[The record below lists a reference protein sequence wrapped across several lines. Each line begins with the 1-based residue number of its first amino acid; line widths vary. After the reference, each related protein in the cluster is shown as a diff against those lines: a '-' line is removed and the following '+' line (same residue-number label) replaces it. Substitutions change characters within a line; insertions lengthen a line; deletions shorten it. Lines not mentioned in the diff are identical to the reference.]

1 MCRGINVRMKQARP
15 EMWGPRTVADL
26 AECVDHICARYP
38 NAPLL
43 VVGFSV
49 GGMQVLSYL
58 GESKDERIAGAV
70 SISGV

>member
-1 MCRGINVRMKQARP
+1 
-15 EMWGPRTVADL
+15 MWGPRTVTDL

-38 NAPLL
+38 KAPLL

-49 GGMQVLSYL
+49 GGMQLLSYL
-58 GESKDERIAGAV
+58 GEYKDERIAGAV